1 MALHT
6 AAALEA
12 LDALPS
18 VSLWPWP
25 TPIQEMRLLRE
36 RLGGGPRL
44 LIKRDDLIGF
54 GFGGNKVRKLA
65 LVAARALEEGADT
78 LITTGGVQSNH
89 ARTTAV
95 VAAHLGLH
103 CHLVLNGEPQAH
115 PTGNLRLALL
125 AGAAVHYV
133 PTRADRA
140 PAIGALAQ
148 RLANDGRRPF
158 VIPLG
163 ASTPRGALGY
173 VRALGELLDQTGAP
187 DFIVHS
193 TSSGGTQAGLLA
205 GCTLYRIPTK
215 VLGISADDSASAIT
229 THVHAL
235 LQEMDGVLGVPG
247 DSLAPLGAIQV
258 DDRWVGSG
266 YGIPTPASQEAT
278 RLLVET
284 QGIFL
289 DPTYTAKAMAGLLAR
304 VREGSFDSSHTIL
317 FWHTG
322 GLPGLLA

>member
-1 MALHT
+1 MSLDT

-18 VSLWPWP
+18 VSLWPFP
-25 TPIQEMRLLRE
+25 TPIQEMRRLRE

-44 LIKRDDLIGF
+44 LVKRDDLIGF

-78 LITTGGVQSNH
+78 VITTGGVQSNH

-95 VAAHLGLH
+95 VASCLGLH
-103 CHLVLNGEPQAH
+103 CHLVLNGAPPAQS
-115 PTGNLRLALL
+115 TGNLRLAQL
-125 AGAAVHYV
+125 ADAVVHYV

-140 PAIGALAQ
+140 PAIGALTQ
-148 RLANDGRRPF
+148 RLANEGRRPF

-173 VRALGELLDQTGAP
+173 VRAIGELLDQTGAP

-193 TSSGGTQAGLLA
+193 TSSGGTQAGLIA
-205 GCTLYRIPTK
+205 GCSLYRLPTQ
-215 VLGISADDSASAIT
+215 VLGVSADEPTAALT
-229 THVHAL
+229 THVGAL
-235 LQEMDGVLGVPG
+235 LQEMDGVLGMPG
-247 DSLAPLGAIQV
+247 DSLAPTDAIHV
-258 DDRWVGSG
+258 DDGWVGEG
-266 YGIPTPASQEAT
+266 YGIPTEASREAI

-284 QGIFL
+284 QGLFL
-289 DPTYTAKAMAGLLAR
+289 DPTYTAKAMAALLHY
-304 VREGSFDSSHTIL
+304 VRQGRFESHHTVL